1 MVYPCLN
8 GKGFAVVKGG
18 IAMVSSVYIHI
29 PFCEKICH
37 YCDFTKFFY
46 EEKMADDYLVA
57 LENEIKTNIS
67 TPKQKMKT
75 IFVGGGTPTS
85 LNNQQLTKLVE
96 MIHYYFDVADVE
108 EYTFEANPGDLK
120 KDKINIL
127 KEYGVNR
134 ISMGVQVFDDDM
146 LEQLGRLHRIKDVYQ
161 NVNDLINA
169 GITNISIDLMYS
181 LPNQTISNFKNTLR
195 EALQFDLPHYSAY
208 SLQIEPK
215 TIFYQRYKKGTLS
228 KPPEE
233 IEADM
238 YEILRDEMNQH
249 GNLQY
254 EISNFAKPG
263 FESKH
268 NLTYWNN
275 DYYYGFG
282 AGSHGYLPGQRIINI
297 RPFPTYVEEA
307 NKSGKPILHVEKIGR
322 KEQIEEEMFL
332 GLRKSEGVSIS
343 RFEQKYN
350 QKLESLY
357 GQELEKLR
365 QRGWIEYNHQF
376 VKLTEEGKPFGNE
389 VFQSFL
395 LDKEV

>member
-1 MVYPCLN
+1 MSN
-8 GKGFAVVKGG
+8 GKGFAVREGG
-18 IAMVSSVYIHI
+18 EGMVSSVYIHI

-46 EEKMADDYLVA
+46 EEKMADDYLIA
-57 LENEIKTNIS
+57 LENEIKTNIQE
-67 TPKQKMKT
+67 PNQQMKT
-75 IFVGGGTPTS
+75 IFVGGGTPTA
-85 LNNQQLTKLVE
+85 LNNRQLTKLVKL
-96 MIHYYFDVADVE
+96 IDHYFDVDSVE
-108 EYTFEANPGDLK
+108 EYSFEANPGDLTE
-120 KDKINIL
+120 DKIRIL

-134 ISMGVQVFDDDM
+134 ISMGVQVFDDEM
-146 LEQLGRLHRIKDVYQ
+146 LEQLGRLHRVKDVYQ
-161 NVNDLINA
+161 NVNDLVKA
-169 GITNISIDLMYS
+169 GIDNISIDLMYS
-181 LPNQTISNFKNTLR
+181 LPNQTIELFEKTLD

-215 TIFYQRYKKGTLS
+215 TIFYQRYKKGTLT

-233 IEADM
+233 TEADM
-238 YEILRDEMNQH
+238 YQLLRREMKNKGIQ
-249 GNLQY
+249 QY

-282 AGSHGYLPGQRIINI
+282 AGSHGYLPGERIINI
-297 RPFPTYVEEA
+297 RPYPKYVEAA
-307 NKSGKPILHVEKIGR
+307 NETGKPVLHIEKIGR

-332 GLRKSEGVSIS
+332 GLRKSEGVSIP
-343 RFEQKYN
+343 RFEEKY
-350 QKLESLY
+350 QVKLEALY
-357 GQELEKLR
+357 RKELTLLEK
-365 QRGWIEYNHQF
+365 RGWIDRNSQF

-395 LDKEV
+395 LDKDL